1 MINRKEVI
9 DALIEHQEHVV
20 KDFQTLVDQYK
31 AAVDV
36 DDEDTK
42 DVEDLSRQDVTSD
55 MMHSMEV
62 QLVQATN
69 DLNFLKNMDNRA
81 TEMVTVGSIV
91 VTENYKFFVAIANH
105 SFKVGNDEFIGLA
118 ADAPIYT
125 FMRGK
130 KVGDRFS
137 FNKKDYLIKAI
148 Y

>member
-1 MINRKEVI
+1 MINRNEVI
-9 DALIEHQEHVV
+9 DALIQHQEQVV
-20 KDFQTLVDQYK
+20 KDFETLVDQYK

-42 DVEDLSRQDVTSD
+42 DVEDLSRQDVSSD
-55 MMHSMEV
+55 MMHSMEL
-62 QLVQATN
+62 QLVQAQN
-69 DLNFLKNMDNRA
+69 DLTFLKNMDNRA